1 MRSTAQFILLF
12 ACTVTGSPW
21 DWQQSSH
28 QSFSK
33 LELTLRDLQKQPYFL
48 KVSTIV
54 TVQKG
59 DTAYLPCRVKSLGD
73 FVVTWLKGD
82 SVTVLT
88 VNNIIF
94 TTDKR
99 YSIVHVPRPRIEAD
113 DWNLVINS
121 TELVD
126 TGEYFCSVNTE
137 PKLSHS
143 VFLSVK
149 EKGTDLMLA
158 DAAMSQVQDSRP
170 NSHVVGSPSMFAV
183 SGDNVQLECRIS
195 GLKSPPTSLYWTK
208 NGTVINA
215 RVRSGVSLEVE
226 RLAGTSKSN
235 LFLLNVNSDDT
246 GDYAC
251 MSDVAPPAN
260 ISLYIAQGNDL
271 RPVLASLSSRGTALF
286 ITKYSF
292 IMKFL
297 LFCSLV
303 IYE

>member
-1 MRSTAQFILLF
+1 MRSTVQFILLF
-12 ACTVTGSPW
+12 ACTVAGSPW

-28 QSFSK
+28 QSYSK
-33 LELTLRDLQKQPYFL
+33 LELSLRDLQKQPYFL

-59 DTAYLPCRVKSLGD
+59 DAAYLPCRVKSLGD

-82 SVTVLT
+82 DVTVLS
-88 VNNIIF
+88 VNNNIF
-94 TTDKR
+94 TSDNR
-99 YSIVHVPRPRIEAD
+99 YTIVHVPRSRIEAD

-121 TELVD
+121 TDLTD
-126 TGEYFCSVNTE
+126 SGEYFCSVNTE

-149 EKGTDLMLA
+149 EKGSEMMLSDSA
-158 DAAMSQVQDSRP
+158 SQAQIDSRP

-195 GLKSPPTSLYWTK
+195 GLETPPSSLYWTK

-226 RLAGTSKSN
+226 RLVGTSKSN
-235 LFLLNVNSDDT
+235 LFLLNVTPEDS
-246 GDYAC
+246 GLYAC
-251 MSDVAPPAN
+251 MSDVAPPSN
-260 ISLYIAQGNDL
+260 ISLFIAKGTDL
-271 RPVLASLSSRGTALF
+271 RPVLASLSSTGSSIISPAR
-286 ITKYSF
+286 
-292 IMKFL
+292 
-297 LFCSLV
+297 
-303 IYE
+303 IYQAMAYLGAFMVYVF